1 MTVARVVMLIVFQTI
16 FNSVLRNFYS
26 FLQFVSGRRDDVVN
40 DANRE
45 DRKKLIDTWIDLFS
59 RSRCCFEKHMIL
71 VCVMLKWEYKSLVR

>member
-45 DRKKLIDTWIDLFS
+45 DRKRLDSLI
-59 RSRCCFEKHMIL
+59 RG
-71 VCVMLKWEYKSLVR
+71 